1 MKNTIKIKVP
11 KNIDYESLF
20 SKIEVEDP
28 SSKIE
33 LIDSVYL
40 ILSLVCPKGK
50 YKHRFRKT
58 NGFKP
63 LNSIEMN
70 KLTRNRFSEVK
81 RLLMNPEITSEG
93 SILIQNKS
101 YEPKVVSK
109 TYKLNEN
116 LYNNP
121 GEKYVILD
129 SHTSKRYIEHLKMK
143 KEKRKQFEVQYQ
155 HITEKFEKSC
165 ITIDDDVYNYIW
177 SLQKELIN
185 NSNQYYSKDKNIKIQ
200 IHIRIGELLSKC
212 NKIKSKKL
220 STSISERNHRYN
232 STITN
237 INKELRYYILIDGK
251 ETLEVDTKSSQPYV
265 LTTLLTIDFFFNTTS
280 EYSLSKIYP
289 ELYNKVL
296 NFDKVLDKNNN
307 KNLDKKYKCTSTYDT
322 GSLNYNNNN
331 INHTSNSSLSNLSN
345 RFLDESYMC
354 GTLWNFSEFKTYR
367 NLPYEIGIYDH
378 LSEVFFNKEVSAAEI
393 KRSVMYLL
401 NASNKK
407 MRNNIEVIKKFK
419 SKFPTINSFIEKLN
433 SLKNLPSAF
442 SLLLHRCE
450 SHLFLKVG
458 CKELYDTFED
468 IPFITIHDGI
478 IVSKEN
484 AGVVSKSLKTSIE
497 NYTKIPVGISF
508 KETINPIDRIKDIGK
523 EEWNEIVNN
532 KFDLTELTEK
542 DKYHLK
548 IGANYF
554 NRYMDS
560 EEKKSEYVEN
570 LLKDDKIDKFSRK
583 K

>member
-1 MKNTIKIKVP
+1 MNNTIKVKVP

-20 SKIEVEDP
+20 SKIEVED
-28 SSKIE
+28 SSSIIE
-33 LIDSVYL
+33 LIDSIYL

-63 LNSIEMN
+63 LNSAEMN
-70 KLTRNRFSEVK
+70 ELTRNRFSQVK
-81 RLLMNPEITSEG
+81 RLLMNPEITPDG
-93 SILIQNKS
+93 SILIEDKS
-101 YEPKVVSK
+101 YQVGVISK
-109 TYKLNEN
+109 KYKLNEN

-129 SHTSKRYIEHLKMK
+129 SYTSKRFIEHLKKK
-143 KEKRKQFEVQYQ
+143 KEERKQFEDQYQ
-155 HITEKFEKSC
+155 YITQKFEKSC

-307 KNLDKKYKCTSTYDT
+307 KNLDKYKCTSTYDT

-393 KRSVMYLL
+393 KSSVMYLL

-478 IVSKEN
+478 ILPKEN

>member
-1 MKNTIKIKVP
+1 MNNTIKVKVP

-20 SKIEVEDP
+20 SKIEVED
-28 SSKIE
+28 SSSIIE
-33 LIDSVYL
+33 LIDSIYL

-63 LNSIEMN
+63 LNSAEMN
-70 KLTRNRFSEVK
+70 ELTRNRFSQVK
-81 RLLMNPEITSEG
+81 RLLMNPEITPDG
-93 SILIQNKS
+93 SILIEDKS
-101 YEPKVVSK
+101 YQVGVISK
-109 TYKLNEN
+109 KYKLNEN

-129 SHTSKRYIEHLKMK
+129 SYTSKRFIEHLKKK
-143 KEKRKQFEVQYQ
+143 KEERKQFEDQYQ
-155 HITEKFEKSC
+155 YITQKFEKSC

-200 IHIRIGELLSKC
+200 IHMNIGKLLSKC
-212 NKIKSKKL
+212 EKIKSKKF
-220 STSISERNHRYN
+220 STSISKKNHRFN

-237 INKELRYYILIDGK
+237 LNKELRYYIKIDGK
-251 ETLEVDTKSSQPYV
+251 ETIEVDTKNSQPYI
-265 LTTLLTIDFFFNTTS
+265 LATLLTNDFFASTTS
-280 EYSLSKIYP
+280 DYSLNNIYP

-296 NFDKVLDKNNN
+296 RFDTHNEIKNS
-307 KNLDKKYKCTSTYDT
+307 KCTSTYDT
-322 GSLNYNNNN
+322 GIIYNNDASNY
-331 INHTSNSSLSNLSN
+331 TSNSLSIYYNKLIDVSCM
-345 RFLDESYMC
+345 Y
-354 GTLWNFSEFKTYR
+354 GTLWDSSEFKVYR
-367 NLPYEIGIYDH
+367 NLPYETGIYDH

-393 KRSVMYLL
+393 KNFVMYLL
-401 NASNKK
+401 NASNKYI
-407 MRNNIEVIKKFK
+407 RNNIEVIIKFK
-419 SKFPTINSFIEKLN
+419 SKFPTINSIIEKLN

-442 SLLLHRCE
+442 SLLLQRCE

-478 IVSKEN
+478 ILPKEN